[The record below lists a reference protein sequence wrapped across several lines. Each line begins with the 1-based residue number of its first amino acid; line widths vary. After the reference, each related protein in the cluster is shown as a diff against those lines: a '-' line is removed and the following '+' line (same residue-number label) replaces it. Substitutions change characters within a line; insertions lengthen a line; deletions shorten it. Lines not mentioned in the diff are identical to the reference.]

1 MPVVGA
7 GWVRLSVADADGA
20 AALAERAVGLATQ
33 HRDLPRLADALELGA
48 LARAIADAHGDD
60 AQVDAQLREAG
71 DIWRQLDNPLR
82 VLTNEIVVSR
92 RRRDRLTATVA
103 RDELRSRGVHDDI
116 WRVAG
121 PLRAVARAPGADEIR
136 VRVLGQ
142 FGVEL
147 GGVALPASA
156 WPSRKARD
164 VLRVL
169 ACRGDRGI
177 SRERLGSLVW
187 PDVDAVGNR
196 LSVALSHV
204 RSVLDP
210 GRRLTDS
217 VVVSDGGVVRLDLR
231 YVSVDLVDFTEAARA
246 ALVAAKAGSAR
257 AVPLLE
263 GAAAMHTGELLE
275 DAEGVDSGDW
285 MLAEREEV
293 ELLGREV
300 LHALAELLAAGD
312 EPAEAL
318 HWYARLLAHD
328 PYDEATYAALITL
341 LVRLGRYGEARRH
354 HRTYALRMDELGVHA
369 KSWDELAGG

>member
-1 MPVVGA
+1 
-7 GWVRLSVADADGA
+7 
-20 AALAERAVGLATQ
+20 
-33 HRDLPRLADALELGA
+33 
-48 LARAIADAHGDD
+48 
-60 AQVDAQLREAG
+60 
-71 DIWRQLDNPLR
+71 
-82 VLTNEIVVSR
+82 
-92 RRRDRLTATVA
+92 
-103 RDELRSRGVHDDI
+103 
-116 WRVAG
+116 
-121 PLRAVARAPGADEIR
+121 VARAPGADEIR

-147 GGVALPASA
+147 GGQALPPSA

-187 PDVDAVGNR
+187 PDVAAVGNR

-217 VVVSDGGVVRLDLR
+217 VVISDGGVVRLDLR
-231 YVSVDLVDFTEAARA
+231 HVSVDLVDFTDAARA
-246 ALVAAKAGSAR
+246 ALAAARAGSPR
-257 AVPLLE
+257 AVRLLE

-275 DAEGVDSGDW
+275 DAEGVDGADW
-285 MLAEREEV
+285 VLAEREEV

-300 LHALAELLAAGD
+300 LHTLAGLLAAGD
-312 EPAEAL
+312 QPAEAL

-328 PYDEATYAALITL
+328 PYDEATYAALVTL

-354 HRTYALRMDELGVHA
+354 HRTYVLRMDELGVPA
-369 KSWDELAGG
+369 KGWDELAGG